1 MLTFEIVKGPLGWIV
16 RLGSGVSI
24 PFRSYE
30 RAVREADGLCDA
42 IRRHGAIAQVVVE
55 EEEASIA
62 ADDRQP
68 ALRSSFHR
76 RSKVT
81 PARAT

>member
-1 MLTFEIVKGPLGWIV
+1 MLTFEIVQGPQGWIV

-42 IRRHGAIAQVVVE
+42 IRRHGAIAEVVVE
-55 EEEASIA
+55 GEARVP
-62 ADDRQP
+62 ADDQNP
-68 ALRSSFHR
+68 ALRSSIHT

>member
-1 MLTFEIVKGPLGWIV
+1 MLTFEIVQGPQGWIV

-42 IRRHGAIAQVVVE
+42 IRRHGAIAEVVVE
-55 EEEASIA
+55 GQGSVP
-62 ADDRQP
+62 ADDRLP
-68 ALRSSFHR
+68 VPRSSIHR
-76 RSKVT
+76 RSKVI

>member
-1 MLTFEIVKGPLGWIV
+1 MLTFEIVKGPQGWIV
-16 RLGSGVSI
+16 RLGAGVSI

-42 IRRHGAIAQVVVE
+42 IRRHGAVAEVVVV
-55 EEEASIA
+55 AKA
-62 ADDRQP
+62 HVPADDRQP
-68 ALRSSFHR
+68 ALRSSIHR
-76 RSKVT
+76 RSKVV

>member
-1 MLTFEIVKGPLGWIV
+1 MLTFEIVKGPQGWIV

-42 IRRHGAIAQVVVE
+42 IRRHGAIAEVAVA
-55 EEEASIA
+55 EEARVPAGDRRPAPQSSI
-62 ADDRQP
+62 
-68 ALRSSFHR
+68 HK

>member
-1 MLTFEIVKGPLGWIV
+1 MLTFEIVKGPQGWVV

-42 IRRHGAIAQVVVE
+42 IRRHGAIAEVVVE
-55 EEEASIA
+55 GEARVP
-62 ADDRQP
+62 ADERNP
-68 ALRSSFHR
+68 ALRSSIHR